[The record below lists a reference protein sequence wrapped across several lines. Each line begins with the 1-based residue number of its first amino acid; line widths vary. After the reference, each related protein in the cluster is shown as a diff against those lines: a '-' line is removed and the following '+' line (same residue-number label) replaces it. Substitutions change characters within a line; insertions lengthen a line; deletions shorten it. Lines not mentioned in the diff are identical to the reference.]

1 MKVVKHLSS
10 KKNLDKIIEELRNLA
25 LSYIEKYSSSKQQ
38 LRIYLLKKIS
48 KKTQIN
54 IDKKQF
60 LNLIDSVIESLE
72 KKNFVNDQLYSNSK
86 AKKFLKKGYSV
97 NKIRYS
103 LLKKGIDDKFIK
115 STISDIYKNELEQ
128 DFFSAIKY
136 CLYPK

>member
-72 KKNFVNDQLYSNSK
+72 KKNF
-86 AKKFLKKGYSV
+86 
-97 NKIRYS
+97 
-103 LLKKGIDDKFIK
+103 
-115 STISDIYKNELEQ
+115 
-128 DFFSAIKY
+128 
-136 CLYPK
+136 